1 MVRKSK
7 KPEERKREILEMAQK
22 MFFSEGYENTS
33 VEKIIK
39 SLDLAKGTFYYYF
52 KSKTDLLEALA
63 ELHAEKHYKL
73 WEEIV
78 NKKEWNA
85 LEKFNRVFQTS
96 ADLKV
101 QDKQLIISY
110 LKNFM
115 DDQNNLMRH
124 KLNMHRMEKIAD
136 LLEPIVKQ
144 GNNEGVFRTPYPRY
158 SIIMILKLAE
168 GMTDELYP
176 LMIEMIEKGI
186 NKEKII
192 QKYDM
197 LEHMAERILGAREG
211 SVEFFN
217 RSILDHFVLN

>member
-1 MVRKSK
+1 
-7 KPEERKREILEMAQK
+7 
-22 MFFSEGYENTS
+22 
-33 VEKIIK
+33 
-39 SLDLAKGTFYYYF
+39 
-52 KSKTDLLEALA
+52 
-63 ELHAEKHYKL
+63 
-73 WEEIV
+73 
-78 NKKEWNA
+78 
-85 LEKFNRVFQTS
+85 
-96 ADLKV
+96 
-101 QDKQLIISY
+101 
-110 LKNFM
+110 M

-217 RSILDHFVLN
+217 RSILDQFILN